1 MLLKRLFSHNARA
14 PAQAPGKRLVVISA
28 TRGTEEEFWRDTR
41 LGVTLP
47 LAMFDGTVNPLIRCG
62 NREGLPAVYNAAL
75 DGLPDEAIALC
86 VHDDVSLYDFYLGQR
101 LEDAL
106 SQFDVVGLA
115 GNAKPDPQHAGWYF
129 LRPPGGGLVAH
140 DLAVLSGAVN
150 HTDRSG
156 PSYFSVFGPAPREV
170 QLLDGLFLAFR
181 VGTLRRH
188 GVEFDENFTFHFY
201 DIDFCRECVKHGL
214 RLGTWPIAVGHEG
227 AGNANFGTPAW
238 ERALAMYREKWR

>member
-1 MLLKRLFSHNARA
+1 MLLKRLFTHDARA
-14 PAQAPGKRLVVISA
+14 PARAPGKRLVVISA

-47 LAMFDGTVNPLIRCG
+47 LAMFDGTVSPLIRCG
-62 NREGLPAVYNAAL
+62 NREGLPVVYNAAL

-115 GNAKPDPQHAGWYF
+115 GNAKPDPQHAGWYH
-129 LRPPGGGLVAH
+129 LRPPGGRLVAH
-140 DLAVLSGAVN
+140 DFAVLSGAVN

-156 PSYFSVFGPAPREV
+156 PSIFSIYGPAPREV

-201 DIDFCRECVKHGL
+201 DVDFCRECVKHGL
-214 RLGTWPIAVGHEG
+214 RLGTWPIAVGHEA

-238 ERALAMYREKWR
+238 EQALALYREKWR